1 MAKTTGFGNKFPLP
15 IGEPVFINKPS
26 PSEKA
31 VLEKIGWKEGDPIPQ
46 QLADVI
52 DEIKAEVQEENL
64 PPPVP
69 LTTPPLQIPE
79 IKTLDSLPA
88 DKRKEFENVFAT
100 MLAQAK
106 DAMAQNEAAK
116 KEAAEFFVEN
126 AAPGVNEAIAKA
138 RQATVGKLQI
148 VDDRKSKEEEKTT
161 SEVETKQSPKHCEH
175 CGWPYSEKSTVEPT
189 EDDKDAFV
197 QAILGGKAFQKSYSL
212 YNGKLIFVLRTL
224 TPACIDE
231 VFAAVRKAATNSNVE
246 TLMEARELRA
256 RYMAAAMLV
265 AVQRGNERFGCE
277 VHAPIQERFEEIIT
291 SVLPSEVLLRHLI
304 TVATEFRQLV
314 DKLEVNAQNPD
325 FY

>member
-138 RQATVGKLQI
+138 RQATVGKL
-148 VDDRKSKEEEKTT
+148 EKTT
-161 SEVETKQSPKHCEH
+161 SEVETKQAPKHCEH

-224 TPACIDE
+224 TPAWIDE
-231 VFAAVRKAATNSNVE
+231 VFAAVRKAATNSSVE
-246 TLMEARELRA
+246 TIMEARELRA
-256 RYMAAAMLV
+256 RYMAVAMLV

-277 VHAPIQERFEEIIT
+277 VHAPIQERFDEIIT

-304 TVATEFRQLV
+304 AVATEFRQLV